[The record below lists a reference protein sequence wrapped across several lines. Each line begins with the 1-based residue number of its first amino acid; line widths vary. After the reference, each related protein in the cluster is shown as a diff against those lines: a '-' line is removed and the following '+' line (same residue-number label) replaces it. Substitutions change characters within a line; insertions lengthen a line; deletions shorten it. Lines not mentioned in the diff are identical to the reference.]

1 MARVFVPIATPLV
14 SGGVFKVEGEVP
26 SGRKLVR
33 IGRSRRKSDL
43 CFVDWE
49 TVRAKPEFA
58 RVGADHPE
66 GVIAGYG
73 RDKIG
78 AQTFAI
84 IPASATLRMRFYR
97 VRLQ

>member
-1 MARVFVPIATPLV
+1 LARVFVPIAASLV
-14 SGGVFKVEGEVP
+14 PGGVFKVEGEVP
-26 SGRKLVR
+26 GGRKLVS
-33 IGRSRRKSDL
+33 IRRRRREADL
-43 CFVDWE
+43 CFVDCE
-49 TVRAKPEFA
+49 TVRAEPEFA